1 MRLDWLLFCLC
12 AGLALWAVQV
22 VCTCRDRGMVTRAAL
37 ALLAAKAVVATFK
50 QFRTLA
56 RA

>member
-22 VCTCRDRGMVTRAAL
+22 VCICRDRGMATHVTL
-37 ALLAAKAVVATFK
+37 ALLAGKAVVVAFK